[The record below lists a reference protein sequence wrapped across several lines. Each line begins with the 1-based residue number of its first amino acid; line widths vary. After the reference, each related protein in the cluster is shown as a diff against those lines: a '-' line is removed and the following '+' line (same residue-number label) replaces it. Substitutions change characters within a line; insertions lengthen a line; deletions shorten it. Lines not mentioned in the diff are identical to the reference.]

1 MGKGKPKWSSL
12 PSRERFARKVKS
24 WGFSDYIV
32 NRIRES
38 NNKDKTDKSQE
49 DKIMKEFEKLDFDTE
64 DTAAIG
70 DRKELLNVNKK

>member
-1 MGKGKPKWSSL
+1 MSSMKMVIIFELTIIIRKESNNMGKGKPKWNSL

-38 NNKDKTDKSQE
+38 NSKDKTDKS
-49 DKIMKEFEKLDFDTE
+49 
-64 DTAAIG
+64 
-70 DRKELLNVNKK
+70 

>member
-1 MGKGKPKWSSL
+1 MGKGKPKWNSL

-38 NNKDKTDKSQE
+38 NSKDKTDKSQE
-49 DKIMKEFEKLDFDTE
+49 DKIMKEFRVTKCLVNSLIGEY
-64 DTAAIG
+64 AIFA
-70 DRKELLNVNKK
+70 DKCKKN

>member
-1 MGKGKPKWSSL
+1 MVMGMRFLMSSMKMVIIFELTIIIRKESNNMGKGKPKWSSL

-38 NNKDKTDKSQE
+38 NSKDKTDKS
-49 DKIMKEFEKLDFDTE
+49 
-64 DTAAIG
+64 
-70 DRKELLNVNKK
+70 